1 MAILRYKYFG
11 FINKEINM
19 SIYSMTGFA
28 SLKGELDSGSFTIN
42 VKSVNNRFLDMNCR
56 LPDFLLAREFDINQ
70 IIKSLFSR
78 GKFDL
83 TIEFYSINQTKP
95 SNINRELA
103 RSFADAAMDIKNYL
117 TESDEPVS
125 TSINPC
131 DILLMPG
138 VISETEQ
145 INYDDVAA
153 QIIEKFPEALNMLK
167 ATRAFEGNKLKEFLE
182 AHLASISAEV
192 DKIRAAMPDIVAWQ
206 KQKLTELIENA
217 NLKLN
222 KELLEQELIIFS
234 QRIDIAE
241 EINRLTAH
249 VAQAR
254 NILTQGGTCGKKLDF
269 LMQEFNRESNTI
281 ASKSI
286 TTNITNA
293 AIELKV
299 LIEQMREQVQNIE

>member
-1 MAILRYKYFG
+1 
-11 FINKEINM
+11 M
-19 SIYSMTGFA
+19 SINSMTGFA

-42 VKSVNNRFLDMNCR
+42 VKSVNNRFLDMNCH

-83 TIEFYSINQTKP
+83 TIEFYSKIQTKP

-103 RSFADAAMDIKNYL
+103 RSFADAAMDIKIYL

-182 AHLASISAEV
+182 AHLASISAEI
-192 DKIRAAMPDIVAWQ
+192 DKIRVAMPDIVAWQ

-222 KELLEQELIIFS
+222 NELLEQELIIFS

-299 LIEQMREQVQNIE
+299 LIEQMREQIQNIE

>member
-1 MAILRYKYFG
+1 
-11 FINKEINM
+11 M
-19 SIYSMTGFA
+19 SINSMTGFA

-42 VKSVNNRFLDMNCR
+42 VKSVNNRFLDMNCH

-83 TIEFYSINQTKP
+83 TIEFYSKNQTKP

-182 AHLASISAEV
+182 AHLASISAEI
-192 DKIRAAMPDIVAWQ
+192 DKIRVAMPDIVAWQ

-222 KELLEQELIIFS
+222 NELLEQELIIFS

-299 LIEQMREQVQNIE
+299 LIEQDRKSVV

>member
-83 TIEFYSINQTKP
+83 TIEFYSKNQTKP

-182 AHLASISAEV
+182 AHLASISAEIN
-192 DKIRAAMPDIVAWQ
+192 KIRVAMPDIVAWQ

-222 KELLEQELIIFS
+222 NELLEQELIIFS

>member
-1 MAILRYKYFG
+1 
-11 FINKEINM
+11 M
-19 SIYSMTGFA
+19 SINSMTGFA

-42 VKSVNNRFLDMNCR
+42 VKSVNNRFLDMNCH
-56 LPDFLLAREFDINQ
+56 LPDFLLAREFYINQ

-83 TIEFYSINQTKP
+83 TIEFYSKNQTKP

-182 AHLASISAEV
+182 AHLASISAEI
-192 DKIRAAMPDIVAWQ
+192 DKIRVAMPDIVAWQ

-222 KELLEQELIIFS
+222 NELLEQELIIFS

>member
-1 MAILRYKYFG
+1 
-11 FINKEINM
+11 M

-83 TIEFYSINQTKP
+83 TIEFYSKNQTKP

-145 INYDDVAA
+145 INYDDVAT

-182 AHLASISAEV
+182 AHLASISAEI
-192 DKIRAAMPDIVAWQ
+192 DKIRVAMPDIVAWQ
-206 KQKLTELIENA
+206 KEKLTELIENA

-222 KELLEQELIIFS
+222 NELLEQELIIFS

>member
-1 MAILRYKYFG
+1 
-11 FINKEINM
+11 M
-19 SIYSMTGFA
+19 SINSMTGFA

-83 TIEFYSINQTKP
+83 TIEFYSKNQTKP

-182 AHLASISAEV
+182 AHLASISAEI
-192 DKIRAAMPDIVAWQ
+192 DKIRVAMPDIVAWQ

-222 KELLEQELIIFS
+222 NELLEQELIIFS
-234 QRIDIAE
+234 QR
-241 EINRLTAH
+241 N
-249 VAQAR
+249 
-254 NILTQGGTCGKKLDF
+254 
-269 LMQEFNRESNTI
+269 
-281 ASKSI
+281 AS
-286 TTNITNA
+286 T
-293 AIELKV
+293 
-299 LIEQMREQVQNIE
+299 

>member
-1 MAILRYKYFG
+1 
-11 FINKEINM
+11 M

-83 TIEFYSINQTKP
+83 TIEFYSKNQTKP
-95 SNINRELA
+95 NNINRELA

-182 AHLASISAEV
+182 AHLASISAEI
-192 DKIRAAMPDIVAWQ
+192 DKIRVAMPDIVAWQ

-222 KELLEQELIIFS
+222 NELLEQELIIFS

>member
-83 TIEFYSINQTKP
+83 TIEFYSKNQTKP

-182 AHLASISAEV
+182 AHLASISAEI
-192 DKIRAAMPDIVAWQ
+192 DKIRVAMPDIVAWQ

-222 KELLEQELIIFS
+222 NELLEQELIIFS

>member
-19 SIYSMTGFA
+19 SINSMTGFA

-42 VKSVNNRFLDMNCR
+42 VKSVNNRFLDMNCH
-56 LPDFLLAREFDINQ
+56 LPDFLLAREFYINQ

-83 TIEFYSINQTKP
+83 TIEFYSKNQTKP

-182 AHLASISAEV
+182 AHLASISAEI
-192 DKIRAAMPDIVAWQ
+192 DKIRVAMPDIVAWQ

-222 KELLEQELIIFS
+222 NELLEQELIIFS

>member
-83 TIEFYSINQTKP
+83 TIEFYSKNQTKP

-182 AHLASISAEV
+182 AHLASISAEI
-192 DKIRAAMPDIVAWQ
+192 DKIRVAMPDIVAWQ

-222 KELLEQELIIFS
+222 NELLEQELIIFS

-293 AIELKV
+293 TIELKV

>member
-1 MAILRYKYFG
+1 
-11 FINKEINM
+11 
-19 SIYSMTGFA
+19 
-28 SLKGELDSGSFTIN
+28 
-42 VKSVNNRFLDMNCR
+42 
-56 LPDFLLAREFDINQ
+56 
-70 IIKSLFSR
+70 
-78 GKFDL
+78 
-83 TIEFYSINQTKP
+83 
-95 SNINRELA
+95 
-103 RSFADAAMDIKNYL
+103 
-117 TESDEPVS
+117 
-125 TSINPC
+125 
-131 DILLMPG
+131 
-138 VISETEQ
+138 
-145 INYDDVAA
+145 
-153 QIIEKFPEALNMLK
+153 
-167 ATRAFEGNKLKEFLE
+167 
-182 AHLASISAEV
+182 
-192 DKIRAAMPDIVAWQ
+192 MPDIVAWQ

>member
-1 MAILRYKYFG
+1 
-11 FINKEINM
+11 M

-83 TIEFYSINQTKP
+83 TIEFYSKNQTKP

-117 TESDEPVS
+117 TESDKPVS

-182 AHLASISAEV
+182 AHLASISAEI
-192 DKIRAAMPDIVAWQ
+192 DKIRVAMPDIVAWQ

-222 KELLEQELIIFS
+222 NELLEQELIIFS

>member
-1 MAILRYKYFG
+1 
-11 FINKEINM
+11 M
-19 SIYSMTGFA
+19 SINSMTGFA

-42 VKSVNNRFLDMNCR
+42 VKSVNNRFLDMNCH

-83 TIEFYSINQTKP
+83 TIEFYSKNQTKP
-95 SNINRELA
+95 CNINRELA

-182 AHLASISAEV
+182 AHLASISAEI
-192 DKIRAAMPDIVAWQ
+192 DKIRVAMPDIVAWQ

-222 KELLEQELIIFS
+222 NELLEQELIIFS

>member
-1 MAILRYKYFG
+1 
-11 FINKEINM
+11 M
-19 SIYSMTGFA
+19 SINSMTGFA

-42 VKSVNNRFLDMNCR
+42 VKSVNNRFLDMNCH

-83 TIEFYSINQTKP
+83 TIEFYSKNQTKP

-182 AHLASISAEV
+182 AHLASISAEI
-192 DKIRAAMPDIVAWQ
+192 DKIRVAMPDIVAWQ

-222 KELLEQELIIFS
+222 NELLEQELIIFS

-299 LIEQMREQVQNIE
+299 LIEQMREQVQNIEQP

>member
-1 MAILRYKYFG
+1 
-11 FINKEINM
+11 M
-19 SIYSMTGFA
+19 SINSMTGFA

-83 TIEFYSINQTKP
+83 TIEFYSKNQTKP

-182 AHLASISAEV
+182 AHLASISAEI
-192 DKIRAAMPDIVAWQ
+192 DKIRVAMPDIVAWQ

-222 KELLEQELIIFS
+222 NELLEQELIIFS
-234 QRIDIAE
+234 QRIDIGE

>member
-19 SIYSMTGFA
+19 SINSMTGFA

-83 TIEFYSINQTKP
+83 TIEFYSKNQTKP

-182 AHLASISAEV
+182 ANLASISAEI
-192 DKIRAAMPDIVAWQ
+192 DKIRVAMPDIVAWQ

-222 KELLEQELIIFS
+222 NELLEQELIIFS

>member
-83 TIEFYSINQTKP
+83 TIEFYSKNQTKP

-145 INYDDVAA
+145 INYDDVAT

-182 AHLASISAEV
+182 AHLASISAEI
-192 DKIRAAMPDIVAWQ
+192 DKIRVAMPDIVAWQ

-222 KELLEQELIIFS
+222 NELLEQELIIFS

-254 NILTQGGTCGKKLDF
+254 NILTQDGTCGKKLDF

>member
-1 MAILRYKYFG
+1 
-11 FINKEINM
+11 M

-83 TIEFYSINQTKP
+83 TIEFYSKNQTKP

-153 QIIEKFPEALNMLK
+153 QIIEKFSEALNMLK

-182 AHLASISAEV
+182 AHLASISAEI
-192 DKIRAAMPDIVAWQ
+192 DKIRVAMPDIVAWQ

-222 KELLEQELIIFS
+222 NELLEQELIIFS

>member
-1 MAILRYKYFG
+1 
-11 FINKEINM
+11 M
-19 SIYSMTGFA
+19 SINSMTGFA

-42 VKSVNNRFLDMNCR
+42 VKSVNNRFLDMNCH

-83 TIEFYSINQTKP
+83 TIEFYSKNQTKP

-145 INYDDVAA
+145 FNYDDVAA

-222 KELLEQELIIFS
+222 NELLEQELIIFS

>member
-1 MAILRYKYFG
+1 
-11 FINKEINM
+11 M

-83 TIEFYSINQTKP
+83 TIEFYSKNQTKP

-182 AHLASISAEV
+182 ANLASISAEI
-192 DKIRAAMPDIVAWQ
+192 DKIRIAMPDIVAWQ

-222 KELLEQELIIFS
+222 NELLEQELIIFS

>member
-1 MAILRYKYFG
+1 
-11 FINKEINM
+11 M
-19 SIYSMTGFA
+19 SINSMTGFA

-83 TIEFYSINQTKP
+83 TIEFYSKNQTKP

-182 AHLASISAEV
+182 AHLASISAEI
-192 DKIRAAMPDIVAWQ
+192 DKIRVAMPDIVAWQ

-222 KELLEQELIIFS
+222 NELLEQELIIFS

>member
-1 MAILRYKYFG
+1 
-11 FINKEINM
+11 M
-19 SIYSMTGFA
+19 SINSMTGFA

-42 VKSVNNRFLDMNCR
+42 VKSVNNRFLDMNCH

-83 TIEFYSINQTKP
+83 TIEFYSKNQTKP

-182 AHLASISAEV
+182 AHLASISAEI
-192 DKIRAAMPDIVAWQ
+192 DKIRVAMPDIVAWQ

-222 KELLEQELIIFS
+222 NELLEQELIIFS

>member
-1 MAILRYKYFG
+1 
-11 FINKEINM
+11 M

-83 TIEFYSINQTKP
+83 TIEFYSKNQTKP

-125 TSINPC
+125 TSINTC

-182 AHLASISAEV
+182 AHLASISAEI
-192 DKIRAAMPDIVAWQ
+192 DKIRVAMPDIVAWQ

-222 KELLEQELIIFS
+222 NELLEQELIIFS

>member
-19 SIYSMTGFA
+19 SINSMTGFA

-42 VKSVNNRFLDMNCR
+42 VKSVNNRFLDMNCH

-83 TIEFYSINQTKP
+83 TIEFYSKNQTKP

-182 AHLASISAEV
+182 AHLASISAEI
-192 DKIRAAMPDIVAWQ
+192 DKIRVAMPDIVAWQ

-222 KELLEQELIIFS
+222 NELLEQELIIFS

>member
-1 MAILRYKYFG
+1 
-11 FINKEINM
+11 M

-83 TIEFYSINQTKP
+83 TIEFYSKNQTKP

-145 INYDDVAA
+145 INYDDVTA

-182 AHLASISAEV
+182 AHLASISAEI
-192 DKIRAAMPDIVAWQ
+192 DKIRVAMPDIVAWQ

-222 KELLEQELIIFS
+222 NELLEQELIIFS

>member
-1 MAILRYKYFG
+1 
-11 FINKEINM
+11 M
-19 SIYSMTGFA
+19 SINSMTGFA

-83 TIEFYSINQTKP
+83 TIEFYSKNQTKP

-182 AHLASISAEV
+182 AHLASISAEI
-192 DKIRAAMPDIVAWQ
+192 DKIRVAMPDIVAWQ

-222 KELLEQELIIFS
+222 NELLEQELIIFS

-299 LIEQMREQVQNIE
+299 LIEQMREQVQNIEQL

>member
-1 MAILRYKYFG
+1 
-11 FINKEINM
+11 M
-19 SIYSMTGFA
+19 SINSMTGFA

-83 TIEFYSINQTKP
+83 TIEFYSKNQTKP

-182 AHLASISAEV
+182 ANLASISAEI
-192 DKIRAAMPDIVAWQ
+192 DKIRVAMPDIVAWQ

-222 KELLEQELIIFS
+222 NELLEQELIIFS

>member
-1 MAILRYKYFG
+1 
-11 FINKEINM
+11 M
-19 SIYSMTGFA
+19 SINSMTGFA

-83 TIEFYSINQTKP
+83 TIEFYSKNQTKP

-145 INYDDVAA
+145 LNYDDVAA

-182 AHLASISAEV
+182 AHLASISAEI
-192 DKIRAAMPDIVAWQ
+192 DKIRVAMPDIVAWQ

-222 KELLEQELIIFS
+222 NELLEQELIIFS

>member
-1 MAILRYKYFG
+1 
-11 FINKEINM
+11 M
-19 SIYSMTGFA
+19 SINSMTGFA

-42 VKSVNNRFLDMNCR
+42 VKSVNNRFLDMNCH

-83 TIEFYSINQTKP
+83 TIEFYSKNQTKP

-182 AHLASISAEV
+182 AHLASISAEI
-192 DKIRAAMPDIVAWQ
+192 DKIRVAMPDIVAWQ

-222 KELLEQELIIFS
+222 NELLEQELIIFS

-254 NILTQGGTCGKKLDF
+254 NIFTQGGTCGKKLDF

>member
-1 MAILRYKYFG
+1 
-11 FINKEINM
+11 
-19 SIYSMTGFA
+19 
-28 SLKGELDSGSFTIN
+28 
-42 VKSVNNRFLDMNCR
+42 MNCR

-83 TIEFYSINQTKP
+83 TIEFYSKNQTKP

-145 INYDDVAA
+145 INYDDVAT

>member
-1 MAILRYKYFG
+1 
-11 FINKEINM
+11 M

-83 TIEFYSINQTKP
+83 TIEFYSKNQTIP

-182 AHLASISAEV
+182 AHLASISAEI
-192 DKIRAAMPDIVAWQ
+192 DKIRVAMPDIVAWQ

-222 KELLEQELIIFS
+222 NELLEQELIIFS

>member
-1 MAILRYKYFG
+1 
-11 FINKEINM
+11 M
-19 SIYSMTGFA
+19 SINSMTGFA
-28 SLKGELDSGSFTIN
+28 SLKGELDTGSFTIN

-56 LPDFLLAREFDINQ
+56 LPDFLLVREFDINQ

-83 TIEFYSINQTKP
+83 FIEFYPQRQTKP

-103 RSFADAAMDIKNYL
+103 CSFADAAMDIQNYL

-145 INYDDVAA
+145 INYDDLAT
-153 QIIEKFPEALNMLK
+153 QIIEKIPEALNMLK

-222 KELLEQELIIFS
+222 NELLEQELIIFS

>member
-83 TIEFYSINQTKP
+83 TIEFYSKNQTKP

-145 INYDDVAA
+145 INYDDVAT

-182 AHLASISAEV
+182 AHLASISAEI
-192 DKIRAAMPDIVAWQ
+192 DKIRVAMPDIVAWQ

-222 KELLEQELIIFS
+222 NELLEQELIIFS

>member
-11 FINKEINM
+11 FINKKINM
-19 SIYSMTGFA
+19 SINSMTGFA

-83 TIEFYSINQTKP
+83 TIEFYSKNQTKP

-182 AHLASISAEV
+182 AHLASISAEI
-192 DKIRAAMPDIVAWQ
+192 DKIRVAMPDIVAWQ

-222 KELLEQELIIFS
+222 NELLEQELIIFS

>member
-1 MAILRYKYFG
+1 
-11 FINKEINM
+11 M

-83 TIEFYSINQTKP
+83 TIEFYSKNQTKP

-145 INYDDVAA
+145 INYDDVAT

-182 AHLASISAEV
+182 AHLASISAEI
-192 DKIRAAMPDIVAWQ
+192 DKIRVAMPDIVAWQ

-222 KELLEQELIIFS
+222 NELLEQELIIFS

>member
-1 MAILRYKYFG
+1 
-11 FINKEINM
+11 M
-19 SIYSMTGFA
+19 SINSMTGFA

-42 VKSVNNRFLDMNCR
+42 VKSVNNRFLDMNCH

-83 TIEFYSINQTKP
+83 TIEFYSKNQTKP

-182 AHLASISAEV
+182 AHLASISAEI
-192 DKIRAAMPDIVAWQ
+192 DKIRVAMPDIVAWQ

-222 KELLEQELIIFS
+222 NELLEQELIIFS
-234 QRIDIAE
+234 QRIDIVE

>member
-1 MAILRYKYFG
+1 
-11 FINKEINM
+11 M

-83 TIEFYSINQTKP
+83 TIEFYSKNQTKP

-182 AHLASISAEV
+182 AHLASISAEI
-192 DKIRAAMPDIVAWQ
+192 DKIRIAMPDIVAWQ

-222 KELLEQELIIFS
+222 NELLEQELIIFS

-269 LMQEFNRESNTI
+269 LMQEFNRGSNTI

>member
-1 MAILRYKYFG
+1 
-11 FINKEINM
+11 M
-19 SIYSMTGFA
+19 SIYSITGFA

-83 TIEFYSINQTKP
+83 TIEFYSKNQTKP

-145 INYDDVAA
+145 INYDDVAT

-182 AHLASISAEV
+182 AHLASISAEI
-192 DKIRAAMPDIVAWQ
+192 DKIRVAMPDIVAWQ

-222 KELLEQELIIFS
+222 NELLEQELIIFS

>member
-19 SIYSMTGFA
+19 SINSMTGFA

-83 TIEFYSINQTKP
+83 TIEFYSKNQTKP

-182 AHLASISAEV
+182 AHLASISAEI
-192 DKIRAAMPDIVAWQ
+192 DKIRVAMPDIVAWQ

-222 KELLEQELIIFS
+222 NELLEQELIIFS

>member
-1 MAILRYKYFG
+1 
-11 FINKEINM
+11 M

-42 VKSVNNRFLDMNCR
+42 VKSVNNRFLDMNCH

-83 TIEFYSINQTKP
+83 TIEFYSKNQTKP

-153 QIIEKFPEALNMLK
+153 QIIEKIPEALNMLK

-222 KELLEQELIIFS
+222 NELLEQELIIFS